1 MSLKEKFPKL
11 LSKIDEDIDELRYL
25 IVVDE
30 NYDDEDT
37 DEFDVFDPE
46 EYSHIVYIDERVQNA
61 LGEDGMSKLIDILE
75 NESDFEEFIASEI
88 DNYGVKSSMSE
99 DGIAEYIINI
109 IEEKIV

>member
-1 MSLKEKFPKL
+1 MNIKEKFPKL

-25 IVVDE
+25 VVVDE

-46 EYSHIVYIDERVQNA
+46 EYSHIIYIDERVQNA
-61 LGEDGMSKLIDILE
+61 LGEDGMNKLIDILE

-88 DNYGVKSSMSE
+88 DNYGVKSPKSE
-99 DGIAEYIINI
+99 EEIAEYIINL
-109 IEEKIV
+109 IEEKVI

>member
-1 MSLKEKFPKL
+1 MNIKEKFPKL

-61 LGEDGMSKLIDILE
+61 LGKDGMNKLIEILE
-75 NESDFEEFIASEI
+75 NDLTFPEFIASEI
-88 DNYGVKSSMSE
+88 DNYGVKSTMGE
-99 DGIAEYIINI
+99 EEIAEYIINL

>member
-1 MSLKEKFPKL
+1 MNIKEKFPKL

-30 NYDDEDT
+30 NYHDEDT
-37 DEFDVFDPE
+37 DEFDIFDPD

-61 LGEDGMSKLIDILE
+61 LGEDGINKLIDILE
-75 NESDFEEFIASEI
+75 NESDFEDFIASES

-99 DGIAEYIINI
+99 DEIAEYIINI
-109 IEEKIV
+109 IEEKII